1 MTNPPPTETTWE
13 QEWLLAEFDRLMR
26 RTARWA
32 DDAPRWPPFEQAAA
46 LIERFR
52 PRLKDLHL
60 TLDRVLVVGFL
71 GGSGTGKSTLLNALI
86 GRRVSEAGKARP
98 TTRQPVLVCHPD
110 VDASFLRIDALGPEV
125 EPRVVRLPLPMLE
138 RMILIDCPDP
148 DTQDPHGPVD
158 HRNLETLRLILPRC
172 DVMVHTGTAEKY
184 KTNAVAK
191 ELVRHAPGRAVVLVQ
206 TRADL
211 DQDITDD
218 WTQFLVALGFNV
230 PDAFRVNG
238 EEAIA
243 AQERLE
249 EPPAEFVRLR
259 DHLSDKLAGRARHR
273 IKRAN
278 LLGLFGWLIRSAR
291 HECERGLEPVAK
303 LEETIARAHGTLIGM
318 VRARLVS
325 QLSANRRLWRNR
337 LLRHLCAAWSG
348 GPFAGLLRLL
358 EGAAMYLR
366 ALVLTRARTPIQALM
381 AGGLV
386 VSQAVTSK
394 RREKKAAKSWISGAE
409 LGISE
414 AQLIAQRSAIEGR
427 INDAKFGPLFAA
439 LGGKRDDRSAEELVD
454 VARRLYQ
461 QVEVALNQAAEQ
473 RVARTAG
480 RPLHLAAELVFAALP
495 AYLLLQMA
503 VNFFIERPFYGR
515 ALLGVEFYLQAVF
528 WVVLWGVALR
538 AGLIALLNRGLD
550 QDIAALV
557 ASVETEAVLGPLF
570 SDAAGVC
577 RTVRAHA
584 EALGE
589 LEAQLDRLRD
599 QLGRV
604 EEFGVGVWQ
613 GRDGQDVFDHY
624 QGGFPPGLEAGGGV
638 LNDAAPAP
646 VPVRRAD

>member
-1 MTNPPPTETTWE
+1 MSTPPPTEKTWE
-13 QEWLLAEFDRLMR
+13 QEWLLAEFD
-26 RTARWA
+26 
-32 DDAPRWPPFEQAAA
+32 
-46 LIERFR
+46 
-52 PRLKDLHL
+52 HL

-71 GGSGTGKSTLLNALI
+71 GGTGTGKSTLLNALV
-86 GRRVSEAGKARP
+86 GQRVSEAGKARP

-110 VDASFLRIDALGPEV
+110 VDTSFLRIDALSPEV
-125 EPRVVRLPLPMLE
+125 QPRVVRLPLPMLE

-148 DTQDPHGPVD
+148 DTQDPQGPVD
-158 HRNLETLRLILPRC
+158 HRNLEVLRLILPRC
-172 DVMVHTGTAEKY
+172 DVMVHTGTSEKY

-206 TRADL
+206 TRSDL

-218 WTQFLVALGFNV
+218 WAQFLKALGFNV

-238 EEAIA
+238 EAAVA

-249 EPPAEFVRLR
+249 EPPAEFVRFR

-278 LLGLFGWLIRSAR
+278 LLGLFGWLVRSAR
-291 HECERGLEPVAK
+291 HECERGLEPVGK
-303 LEETIARAHGTLIGM
+303 LEETITRAHGTLIGL

-348 GPFAGLLRLL
+348 GPFAGLLRLM

-394 RREKKAAKSWISGAE
+394 RREKKAARSWISGAE

-427 INDAKFGPLFAA
+427 INDARFGALVAA
-439 LGGKRDDRSAEELVD
+439 GGAGRDDRSAEELVD

-480 RPLHLAAELVFAALP
+480 RPLHLATELIFAALP

-503 VNFFIERPFYGR
+503 GNFFVERPFYGR
-515 ALLGVEFYLQAVF
+515 PLLGVEFYLQAVF
-528 WVVLWGVALR
+528 WVVLWGVTLR

-577 RTVRAHA
+577 RTVRKHA

-613 GRDGQDVFDHY
+613 GRDGQDVFDRY
-624 QGGFPPGLEAGGGV
+624 QGGFPPALDAPGGGV
-638 LNDAAPAP
+638 LNDAAPAALAP
-646 VPVRRAD
+646 VPVRRADDPRA